1 MACSEAARLTGGTY
15 HAVERPA
22 DVVSLLPKAP
32 VSRVELVAV
41 RSPQSGSGAQIL
53 GGDPAAAAKA
63 LVEKL
68 RNEARVL

>member
-1 MACSEAARLTGGTY
+1 MATGKKPIAEVGPGDLGLDPAAVGAEG
-15 HAVERPA
+15 AV
-22 DVVSLLPKAP
+22 
-32 VSRVELVAV
+32 VELVSV